1 MVLSRTSSNMEL
13 LFPLK
18 EPIFRFEDDGDADAL
33 SSLQSAQVSGGDR
46 RVMGVAQNAIA
57 TQVST
62 PAYLLWDVPAVWSL
76 AEAATVPVA
85 YATAYYALLIRGRL
99 RSDFSVLIHSG
110 SGAVG
115 LAAIQICLS
124 RGCEVPSSSIPS
136 VCFPKGAEGIVLSP
150 RNFHFSAH
158 EQQIRQH

>member
-1 MVLSRTSSNMEL
+1 
-13 LFPLK
+13 
-18 EPIFRFEDDGDADAL
+18 
-33 SSLQSAQVSGGDR
+33 
-46 RVMGVAQNAIA
+46 MGVAQNAIA

-62 PAYLLWDVPAVWSL
+62 PAYLLWDVPVAWSL

-99 RSDFSVLIHSG
+99 RPDFSVLIHSG

-124 RGCEVPSSSIPS
+124 RGCEVPTPTPPFPFFPRQNGCPSILHP
-136 VCFPKGAEGIVLSP
+136 CL
-150 RNFHFSAH
+150 
-158 EQQIRQH
+158 

>member
-1 MVLSRTSSNMEL
+1 
-13 LFPLK
+13 
-18 EPIFRFEDDGDADAL
+18 
-33 SSLQSAQVSGGDR
+33 
-46 RVMGVAQNAIA
+46 MGVAQNAIA

-62 PAYLLWDVPAVWSL
+62 PAYLLWNVPATWSL

-99 RSDFSVLIHSG
+99 RANFSVLIHSG

-124 RGCEVPSSSIPS
+124 RGCEVLPNPLKYI
-136 VCFPKGAEGIVLSP
+136 
-150 RNFHFSAH
+150 RNFHSLKPFSQPH
-158 EQQIRQH
+158 IVQKR